1 MLHESIQL
9 AARQWLD
16 DPVIADTDKV
26 EIRRLLDAHD
36 ERELTDRFYK
46 DLEFGTGGMRG
57 VIGEGRNRMNIYTVG
72 AAVQGLANYISRVGE
87 SAKRGG
93 VAIAYDCRRM
103 SVEFSRRAA
112 LVLAA
117 NGIKA
122 YVFDALR
129 PTPELSFVVRHLRC
143 TAGIVITASHNPP
156 EYNGL
161 KVYWS
166 DGAQVVP
173 PQDKAIIDEVRG
185 VGPFANIRLA
195 DEGSP
200 EARKLTEVI
209 GAEVD
214 EAFLTAVD
222 ESCLCPDICRKHGD
236 SLKIVYTPLHG
247 TGHLLVP
254 EALRRRGFRHVLTEP
269 AQSKPDGEFPT
280 VKSPNPE
287 EPAAMQLGMALA
299 QRHAADLVIATDPD
313 ADRAGIAV
321 RRGDGT
327 YVLLTGN
334 RIGAILTYF
343 ICEQLKSDGRLPANG
358 LVLSTIVSSDLAKII
373 AGSYGAEVIET
384 LTGFKWIAEEI
395 RRWTEPAADGSPRKS
410 FLFGMEESYG
420 YLPCVFVRDKDA
432 VTSSAFIADAAAF
445 AAERGTTLYGMLE
458 DLFRRFGYFEEG
470 AKSVTMKGESGARM
484 IETIMNSLREKH
496 PIAIAGV
503 AVETVTDMLT
513 GIARRVSDG
522 AEVSRFSLPPS
533 DVMVFALADGTKVIA
548 RPSGTEP
555 KIKFYILV
563 RSSESNLDRARSHC
577 AERIR
582 MIDADLSALIA
593 RVTA

>member
-1 MLHESIQL
+1 MLDQSIQL
-9 AARQWLD
+9 AAMQWLE
-16 DPVIADTDKV
+16 DPVIANADKV
-26 EIRRLLDAHD
+26 EIRRLMDAND
-36 ERELTDRFYK
+36 ERELTDRFYR

-87 SAKRGG
+87 SAKKGG

-112 LVLAA
+112 GVLAA
-117 NGIKA
+117 NGIRA
-122 YVFDALR
+122 YVFDAMR
-129 PTPELSFVVRHLRC
+129 PTPELSFAVRHLHC

-185 VGPFANIRLA
+185 VGTFANIRVALDDSA
-195 DEGSP
+195 
-200 EARKLTEVI
+200 EARALIQVI
-209 GAEVD
+209 GADVD
-214 EAFLTAVD
+214 EAFLAAVGA
-222 ESCLCPDICRKHGD
+222 SCLCPDICRKHGR
-236 SLKIVYTPLHG
+236 SLKVVYTPLHG

-254 EALRRRGFRHVLTEP
+254 EALRRRGFQHVLTEP
-269 AQSKPDGEFPT
+269 AQSKPDGEFRT

-287 EPAAMQLGMALA
+287 EPAAMQMGIALA
-299 QRHAADLVIATDPD
+299 QRHSADLVIATDPD

-321 RRGDGT
+321 RRDDSSYT
-327 YVLLTGN
+327 LLTGN

-343 ICEQLKSDGRLPANG
+343 ICEQLKSEGRLPANG
-358 LVLSTIVSSDLAKII
+358 LVLSTIVSSDLAKVI
-373 AGSYGAEVIET
+373 ARSYGAEVVET

-395 RRWTEPAADGSPRKS
+395 RRWTEPAADGSPCKS

-420 YLPCVFVRDKDA
+420 YLPCTFVRDKDA
-432 VTSSAFIADAAAF
+432 VTSAAFIADAAAF

-484 IETIMNSLREKH
+484 IETIMNSLRKCH
-496 PIAIAGV
+496 PIALAGV
-503 AVETVTDMLT
+503 AVEIVTDMLT
-513 GIARRVSDG
+513 GVARRTSDG
-522 AEVSRFSLPPS
+522 AEVGRFNLPPS
-533 DVMVFALADGTKVIA
+533 DVMIFALADGTKVIA

-555 KIKFYILV
+555 KIKFYILA
-563 RSSESNLDRARSHC
+563 RSSGKDLERARSHC
-577 AERIR
+577 EERIR
-582 MIDADLSALIA
+582 SIDTDLSSLIS
-593 RVTA
+593 RITA